1 MPFRHKYFLRCIFF
15 KNRDAQFN
23 SPIYTIISLF
33 VNKEPLQIHNY
44 GRNVIYIYIE
54 YVFKVQP
61 KYWPQLS
68 VMPHINLLALH

>member
-1 MPFRHKYFLRCIFF
+1 MPFRHIYFLCSIFF

-23 SPIYTIISLF
+23 SPICMIISLF

-44 GRNVIYIYIE
+44 GRNVIYIHIYIYIE

-61 KYWPQLS
+61 KY
-68 VMPHINLLALH
+68 